1 MSRRVWIA
9 LFAAIVVAVPLRAQI
24 VVIDPANL
32 TQTILIQERTYQQ
45 LDQLRREFEVIQRM
59 AQKLGSLDRYRIPPI
74 SVTGHDP
81 SLWEYGRPWIQA
93 LNSGDA
99 RGTAYYETALPLQRP
114 RQADLSRLPVAARR
128 MFQSQYATMEITDS
142 VALTGAHQ
150 VALVRNYSGKL
161 QDATQELENDLVSTQ
176 NGTHELTAVLDKI
189 AAGELLGRRQDTAAN
204 QLLSHALEQLLA
216 RSKRLRDTE
225 AGNVNMQLLMWRDGP
240 AVNDAFVRGA
250 ADALRSRRAR
260 PRAEAR
266 VPAVPTRSRPRS
278 T

>member
-1 MSRRVWIA
+1 MSRRLLII
-9 LFAAIVVAVPLRAQI
+9 LFAVALVAVPLRAQI
-24 VVIDPANL
+24 VVIDPGNL

-59 AQKLGSLDRYRIPPI
+59 AQKLGSLDRYRIPTI
-74 SVTGHDP
+74 SVTSHDP
-81 SLWEYGRPWIQA
+81 SLWDYGRPWIQA
-93 LNSGDA
+93 LNTGDA

-114 RQADLSRLPVAARR
+114 RQADLSRLPAAARR
-128 MFQSQYATMEITDS
+128 VFESQYATMEITDS

-150 VALVRNYSGKL
+150 VALVRNYFGKL

-176 NGTHELTAVLDKI
+176 TGTHELTAVLDKI

-250 ADALRSRRAR
+250 ADALRSWRQ
-260 PRAEAR
+260 P
-266 VPAVPTRSRPRS
+266 
-278 T
+278 

>member
-1 MSRRVWIA
+1 MTRRIWLALAATAIA
-9 LFAAIVVAVPLRAQI
+9 VVPLRAQL

-32 TQTILIQERTYQQ
+32 TQTILIAERTAQQ
-45 LDQLRREFEVIQRM
+45 YDQLRREFEVIQRM
-59 AQKLGSLDRYRIPPI
+59 ALKLGSLDRYRIPAI
-74 SVTGHDP
+74 SITGHDP

-93 LNSGDA
+93 LNTGDA

-114 RQADLSRLPVAARR
+114 RAADLARLPAEARR

-142 VALTGAHQ
+142 AALTGAHQ
-150 VALVRNYSGKL
+150 VAFVRNYFGKL

-176 NGTHELTAVLDKI
+176 TGTHELTAVLDKI

-225 AGNVNMQLLMWRDGP
+225 AGNVNMQILMWRDGP
-240 AVNDAFVRGA
+240 AANDAF
-250 ADALRSRRAR
+250 
-260 PRAEAR
+260 
-266 VPAVPTRSRPRS
+266 
-278 T
+278 

>member
-9 LFAAIVVAVPLRAQI
+9 LFAVAVVAVPLRAQI
-24 VVIDPANL
+24 VVLDPANL

-45 LDQLRREFEVIQRM
+45 LDQLQREFEVIQRM

-74 SVTGHDP
+74 FVTSHDP
-81 SLWEYGRPWIQA
+81 SLWDYGRPWIQA
-93 LNSGDA
+93 LNTGDA

-114 RQADLSRLPVAARR
+114 RQADLSRLPSAARR

-150 VALVRNYSGKL
+150 VALVRNYFGKL

-176 NGTHELTAVLDKI
+176 TGTHELTAVLDKV

-225 AGNVNMQLLMWRDGP
+225 AGRQH
-240 AVNDAFVRGA
+240 AA
-250 ADALRSRRAR
+250 ADVACDRNGTDGQSTYAGHRRNSGMASAR
-260 PRAEAR
+260 RQKDRIGVVLSAR
-266 VPAVPTRSRPRS
+266 TDR
-278 T
+278 

>member
-1 MSRRVWIA
+1 MSRRIWIA
-9 LFAAIVVAVPLRAQI
+9 LFAAVVVAVPLRAQI
-24 VVIDPANL
+24 VVLDPANL
-32 TQTILIQERTYQQ
+32 TQTILIQERAYQQ

-74 SVTGHDP
+74 FVTSHDP
-81 SLWEYGRPWIQA
+81 SLWDYGRPWIQA
-93 LNSGDA
+93 LNTGDA

-114 RQADLSRLPVAARR
+114 RQADLSRLPAAARR

-150 VALVRNYSGKL
+150 VALVRNYFGKL
-161 QDATQELENDLVSTQ
+161 QDA
-176 NGTHELTAVLDKI
+176 
-189 AAGELLGRRQDTAAN
+189 GRRQDTAAN

-250 ADALRSRRAR
+250 ADALRSWRQR
-260 PRAEAR
+260 
-266 VPAVPTRSRPRS
+266 
-278 T
+278 

>member
-1 MSRRVWIA
+1 MTRRIWLA
-9 LFAAIVVAVPLRAQI
+9 LAVGAVAVVPLRAQL

-32 TQTILIQERTYQQ
+32 TQTILIAERTAQQ
-45 LDQLRREFEVIQRM
+45 YDQLRREFEVIQRM
-59 AQKLGSLDRYRIPPI
+59 AQKLGSLDRYRIPAI
-74 SVTGHDP
+74 SISGHDP

-93 LNSGDA
+93 LNTGDA

-114 RQADLSRLPVAARR
+114 RAADLDRLPAEARR

-150 VALVRNYSGKL
+150 VALVRDYFGKL
-161 QDATQELENDLVSTQ
+161 QDAAQELENDLVSTRT
-176 NGTHELTAVLDKI
+176 GTNELTAVLDKI

-240 AVNDAFVRGA
+240 AANDAFVRGT
-250 ADALRSRRAR
+250 ADALRSWRQ
-260 PRAEAR
+260 P
-266 VPAVPTRSRPRS
+266 
-278 T
+278 